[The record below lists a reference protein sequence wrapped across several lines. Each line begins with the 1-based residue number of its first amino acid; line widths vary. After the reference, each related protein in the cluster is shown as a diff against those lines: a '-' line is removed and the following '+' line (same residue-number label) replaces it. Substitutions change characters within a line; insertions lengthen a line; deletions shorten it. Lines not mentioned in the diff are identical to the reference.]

1 MLGKA
6 RVMFV
11 SELLSLRTFHQL
23 WKAGKTGSTRR
34 NVNYVFGVAAIFH
47 LWTIVRT
54 IIEKLGHSWC
64 IVSPNR
70 VKLEAVLAFAVL
82 FLLLLS
88 MKVCLSHILNE
99 FNDTG
104 RLNASFRLEKKSL
117 PRLQG
122 AINWFVKMAYNAL
135 SSSFDSLFD
144 REDTKNE
151 ISNSPASQE
160 QRENRAIQRSIEKTK
175 KQLKAEM
182 KGQFKELQLTLRE
195 MEEQSKLDMASI
207 QEHISTAIASAVA
220 ESQQLTQQLLVQAI
234 QSDNGG
240 AVSEQYSND
249 EDDASN
255 ESGGSLSL
263 DQINS

>member
-1 MLGKA
+1 
-6 RVMFV
+6 
-11 SELLSLRTFHQL
+11 
-23 WKAGKTGSTRR
+23 
-34 NVNYVFGVAAIFH
+34 
-47 LWTIVRT
+47 
-54 IIEKLGHSWC
+54 
-64 IVSPNR
+64 
-70 VKLEAVLAFAVL
+70 
-82 FLLLLS
+82 

-104 RLNASFRLEKKSL
+104 RLNASFRFEKKSA

-144 REDTKNE
+144 REDKETE
-151 ISNSPASQE
+151 LSNSPASQE

-207 QEHISTAIASAVA
+207 QEQIASAVA